1 VPLWMHQKNI
11 SGRTAP
17 WDRGHH
23 QLGTGSGRQV
33 LERVDCRID
42 LTGKKTLFYLIDGDA
57 NFLIDE
63 DANFVGV
70 SNGACCLRSPDVRTA
85 ISSPVVAMLSLT

>member
-1 VPLWMHQKNI
+1 MPLWMHQKNI

-23 QLGTGSGRQV
+23 QLGTGSGRHV

-42 LTGKKTLFYLIDGDA
+42 LTGKKTLFYLID
-57 NFLIDE
+57 E
-63 DANFVGV
+63 DADFVGV